1 MIDYFYIFQ
10 MINHEV
16 VHKTFAETSS
26 QVASYFDIVDN
37 ALKMSDTN
45 KRYTQTQNACYASSC
60 PVQAGSSTS
69 VIISPTADNMAD
81 IYNGYIYAE
90 MKVGFSINTA
100 LTAVADYSYLHI

>member
-1 MIDYFYIFQ
+1 

-81 IYNGYIYAE
+81 IYTS
-90 MKVGFSINTA
+90 SISR
-100 LTAVADYSYLHI
+100 LPEWC